1 MWRSRLSAR
10 RVEVV
15 NPRRVAGGVR
25 RADRLWRRAVRVER
39 GAEPSPEL
47 APASVVEAARALA
60 PSIRACAD
68 EAERRRRLPLEL
80 VREMAAMVPV
90 LMPAVSVTLHDE
102 RGPLDVGTPFASVYP
117 AVQNLNR
124 QKA

>member
-1 MWRSRLSAR
+1 M
-10 RVEVV
+10 
-15 NPRRVAGGVR
+15 
-25 RADRLWRRAVRVER
+25 RVER